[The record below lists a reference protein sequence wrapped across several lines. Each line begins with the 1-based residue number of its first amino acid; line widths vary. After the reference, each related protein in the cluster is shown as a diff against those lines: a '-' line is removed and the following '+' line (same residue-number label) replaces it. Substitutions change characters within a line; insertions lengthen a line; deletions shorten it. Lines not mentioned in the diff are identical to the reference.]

1 MQGLPSPP
9 WTSVVVHP
17 HITITDVYVLN
28 STHSDEVLN
37 SQYAKQGYIHR
48 FHTSGLRGC
57 SDSLQPAIDAIR
69 AIVPR

>member
-1 MQGLPSPP
+1 MY
-9 WTSVVVHP
+9 
-17 HITITDVYVLN
+17 ILN

-37 SQYAKQGYIHR
+37 SQYAKQGHVHR

-57 SDSLQPAIDAIR
+57 SDSLQSAINAIC